1 MADNIFQNKGKPTWY
16 VRLDIPKDV
25 RQAFGGRTVLKAS
38 LKTGL
43 RSEAMARRLPYL
55 AKWKAEI
62 EDARQAKAGR
72 GDEWR
77 LAQHTAGLA
86 LAERRTAAI
95 NKLFTPAVPD
105 SPSADFSWFLKIPDL
120 IKELREQGQ
129 GAIADK
135 LTAYTKSYADFL
147 GRGGNEVEAVA
158 LHQQFLEILQEAEAA
173 STTED
178 YLLSYK
184 EHQEALAIAKTP
196 SLYKPR
202 SPITKSMI
210 EGWHKHLATQIKTQ
224 KTVDTNISRLKRI
237 SDHLNVTGHA
247 LTFET
252 IHNFLSSLSA
262 SRKTQTNYL
271 WTGRSFWQWAM
282 KYNEAFRN
290 QFKGQSCPFDDHDL
304 PRTGPLA
311 PIERQAFTKEQ
322 VQELHR
328 KAVEK
333 EDRPLSHLIQF
344 AALCGARLEEIGRIR
359 PEDTIL
365 DASGEPIGFM
375 INESK
380 TEAGIRE
387 CPLHPDLVPLFK
399 KLSSNATSN
408 NDGFLFPGGGNKYGN
423 RLDPLSKRFGRLKTA
438 LGYGKDYTFHSLRHT
453 FTTLLH
459 QAGVGVELISYLD
472 GHTNASFTLSR
483 YSKGPTLAQKREA
496 IRLLSFDFGL

>member
-55 AKWKAEI
+55 AKWKTEI
-62 EDARQAKAGR
+62 EDARQAKAGK

-77 LAQHTAGLA
+77 LAQHTAGLDIA
-86 LAERRTAAI
+86 ARRTAAI
-95 NKLFTPAVPD
+95 NRLYTPALPD
-105 SPSADFSWFLKIPDL
+105 STPADFSWFLQLPDL
-120 IKELREQGQ
+120 IKELWEQGEAQ
-129 GAIADK
+129 IAERF
-135 LTAYTKSYADFL
+135 TTYAQSYVAFL
-147 GRGGNEVEAVA
+147 ERGGSEGEAIA
-158 LHQQFLEILQEAEAA
+158 LHQQFLEILQELEAA
-173 STTED
+173 STAED
-178 YLLSYK
+178 YLLSEK
-184 EHQEALAIAKTP
+184 ERQEAVAIVKNPA
-196 SLYKPR
+196 LYKPR

-224 KTVDTNISRLKRI
+224 KTVDTNISRIKRI
-237 SDHLNVTGHA
+237 SDHLNATGHA

-252 IHNFLSSLSA
+252 IHNFLNSLSA

-271 WTGRSFWQWAM
+271 WTGRSFWQWAL
-282 KYNEAFRN
+282 KYNETFRN
-290 QFKGQSCPFDDHDL
+290 QFKGQPCPFDDHDL

-322 VQELHR
+322 VQELHQV
-328 KAVEK
+328 AVEK
-333 EDRPLSHLIQF
+333 KDTPLSHLIQF
-344 AALCGARLEEIGRIR
+344 GAYTGARLEEIGRIR
-359 PEDTIL
+359 PEDTIF
-365 DASGEPIGFM
+365 DASGEPIGFK
-375 INESK
+375 IYESK

-387 CPLHPDLVPLFK
+387 CPLHPDLVSLFK
-399 KLSSNATSN
+399 KLSSNASN
-408 NDGFLFPGGGNKYGN
+408 NDGFLFPGGENKYGN
-423 RLDPLSKRFGRLKTA
+423 RLDPLSKRFGRLETA
-438 LGYGKDYTFHSLRHT
+438 LNYGKDHTFHSLRHT

-496 IRLLSFDFGL
+496 VSLLSFDFN